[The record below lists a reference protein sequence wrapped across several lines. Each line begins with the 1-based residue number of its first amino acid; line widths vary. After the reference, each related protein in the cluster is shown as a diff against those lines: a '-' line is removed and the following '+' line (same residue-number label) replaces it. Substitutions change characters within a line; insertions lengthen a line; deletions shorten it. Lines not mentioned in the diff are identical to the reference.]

1 MMTTL
6 APLLAGA
13 VAAQIMLVAFAVGQQ
28 AAWTRL
34 DWRYLLGSLVL
45 GSAPPRRLRVVGHLL
60 HIALGVASAAV
71 YARISDNGT
80 EPLIWLAAGLMQA
93 AIVTLCIG
101 LIGVLH
107 PAMIRPTRP
116 ASGRRVLEA
125 PGDFGRNWG
134 VRTPMV
140 LYLAHAIFTIAAL
153 GITRILP
160 T

>member
-1 MMTTL
+1 MTTL

-13 VAAQIMLVAFAVGQQ
+13 VAAQIMLVAFAAGQQ
-28 AAWTRL
+28 AGWTRL
-34 DWRYLLGSLVL
+34 EWRYLLGSLIL
-45 GSAPPRRLRVVGHLL
+45 GTAPARHLRVVGHLL
-60 HIALGVASAAV
+60 HIALGVGSTAI
-71 YARISDNGT
+71 YARVSDNGAEALT
-80 EPLIWLAAGLMQA
+80 WLAAGLMQA

-101 LIGVLH
+101 LLGVLH

-134 VRTPMV
+134 IRTPLV
-140 LYLAHAIFTIAAL
+140 IYLAHAVFTVASL